1 MAEDYYKILGVGRN
15 ASQDEIQKAYRK
27 LARECHPD
35 MNPDDRA
42 AKDKFQTI
50 QHAYDV
56 LNDPEKREQYDQFG
70 SSFES
75 MGGGGGPGWQTF
87 HGGPQGFQDVDF
99 GDIFG
104 QGGGSA
110 GFGGF
115 DDILRQFAG
124 GGGRGRRAS
133 RRQARTRGADLVHD
147 LRIPFNTSIVGGE
160 VQLSVRRADGKV
172 ETITVKIPAGIEDG
186 KKIRLRGQGEPSPTR
201 GPSGDL
207 MITVHVDGHPHFGRR
222 GNDLEVSVPVTLAE
236 AALGA
241 KIDVPTPKGE
251 ISLTV
256 PPATSG
262 GNRLRL
268 KGLGVP
274 GKDGRA
280 GDLYAEIRIV
290 LPESLDE
297 ESTELVRQLD
307 QRHSLNPRSDLKW

>member
-1 MAEDYYKILGVGRN
+1 MAEDYYKTLGVGRK
-15 ASQDEIQKAYRK
+15 ASQADIQKAYRK

-42 AKDKFQTI
+42 AKDKFQAI
-50 QHAYDV
+50 QQAYDV
-56 LNDPEKREQYDQFG
+56 LNDPEKREMYDRYG

-75 MGGGGGPGWQTF
+75 MGGGGPGWQTF

-99 GDIFG
+99 SEIFG
-104 QGGGSA
+104 KGGGAA

-115 DDILRQFAG
+115 EDILKQFAG
-124 GGGRGRRAS
+124 GTGRRAG
-133 RRQARTRGADLVHD
+133 RRSARTRGADLVHD
-147 LRIPFNTSIVGGE
+147 LQIPFNTSIVGGE
-160 VQLSVRRADGKV
+160 AQLSVRRADGKI

-201 GPSGDL
+201 GPAGDL
-207 MITVHVDGHPHFGRR
+207 LITVRVSGHPHFRRR

-256 PPATSG
+256 PPGTSG
-262 GNRLRL
+262 GKRLRL

-274 GKDGRA
+274 DKDGRI

-290 LPESLDE
+290 LPDSLDQ
-297 ESTELVRQLD
+297 ESAELVRQLD